1 MKIKEIFPGVFR
13 IGDDLFTKNL
23 VPGEKVYGE
32 RLVKINGVE
41 YRFWDPFRSK
51 PASAIKKGLK
61 TFPLEEHSSVL
72 YLGAATGTTISHF
85 SDIAKSG
92 VIYAVE
98 ISEVPY
104 RKLMDLSKKRFNIV
118 PILADA
124 RKEKEYSD
132 FIFGKVNVVY
142 CDISQPDEVEIF
154 IRNCEKYLKDDGY
167 GMVAVKSRS
176 IDVVKDPM
184 EVYGEAE
191 KKIKAVG
198 YEHLETV
205 KLDPFEKD
213 HAIIVCKKTK

>member
-61 TFPLEEHSSVL
+61 TFPLEEDSNIL

-85 SDIAKSG
+85 SDIAKNG

-184 EVYGEAE
+184 EIYREAE

>member
-1 MKIKEIFPGVFR
+1 MKIKVIFPGVFR
-13 IGDDLFTKNL
+13 IGEDLFTKNL

-142 CDISQPDEVEIF
+142 CDISQPDEIEIF